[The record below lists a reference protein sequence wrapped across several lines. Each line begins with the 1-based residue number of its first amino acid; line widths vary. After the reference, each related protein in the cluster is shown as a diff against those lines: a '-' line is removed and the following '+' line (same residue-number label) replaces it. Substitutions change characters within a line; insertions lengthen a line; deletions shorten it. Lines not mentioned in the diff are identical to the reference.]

1 MPGYFSGAEINATTE
16 DTTKNSQHVADSL
29 RGGGARS
36 SQDRGPDLDTKSA
49 TSKNTATRNRSSSA
63 SVVRSPVRLL
73 PTSGVVSCRVTW
85 CGVPVD
91 SFEICPRTGFPLTP
105 GECLLSLPRG
115 RPWRQCWLVLEIIS
129 TENLTQHPAMRQ
141 ARNHADNVKFKRDES
156 DGRGLTR
163 GVGVR
168 RGTGEAL
175 LAMSSGG
182 DREHRRLGMVVVGWQ
197 VRRDGCCF
205 WVAATS

>member
-1 MPGYFSGAEINATTE
+1 
-16 DTTKNSQHVADSL
+16 
-29 RGGGARS
+29 
-36 SQDRGPDLDTKSA
+36 
-49 TSKNTATRNRSSSA
+49 
-63 SVVRSPVRLL
+63 
-73 PTSGVVSCRVTW
+73 
-85 CGVPVD
+85 
-91 SFEICPRTGFPLTP
+91 
-105 GECLLSLPRG
+105 
-115 RPWRQCWLVLEIIS
+115 
-129 TENLTQHPAMRQ
+129 MRQ

-163 GVGVR
+163 GVGLR